1 MKGLRSKKTK
11 AEVATP
17 KRNYPW
23 FQIILVVIMTA
34 QFITAIL
41 NEDAEERKV
50 SVIHYSSIYFFYIIW
65 GKIRH

>member
-23 FQIILVVIMTA
+23 FQIILAVIMTA
-34 QFITAIL
+34 PFITAIP
-41 NEDAEERKV
+41 NEDAEEKRF
-50 SVIHYSSIYFFYIIW
+50 SVIHYSSIDFFNII
-65 GKIRH
+65 

>member
-23 FQIILVVIMTA
+23 FQIILAVIMTA
-34 QFITAIL
+34 PFITAIP
-41 NEDAEERKV
+41 NEDGEREKNEQV
-50 SVIHYSSIYFFYIIW
+50 QSDLL
-65 GKIRH
+65 